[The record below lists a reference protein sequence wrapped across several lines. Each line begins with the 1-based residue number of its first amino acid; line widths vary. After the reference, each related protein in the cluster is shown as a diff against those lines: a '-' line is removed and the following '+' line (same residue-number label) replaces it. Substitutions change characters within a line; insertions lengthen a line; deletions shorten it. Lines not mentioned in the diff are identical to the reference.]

1 MLSLRT
7 RKGLTGLAFAIPFG
21 LMSMT
26 ALPALAQETLVVDAT
41 FQLKTA
47 DPARAFEPT
56 ASLVLHPVYE
66 TLVTFDGSD
75 VTQVV
80 PLLASVPEIS
90 EDFKT
95 FTFTLTPG
103 ATFSD
108 GSPVEVPDVV
118 FSLERARDLKGSPS
132 YLMNGVSVAA
142 GEAEGTIVL
151 TTEEPDPALPFK
163 LTNLALGIL
172 NAEVLQENG
181 GTATPEDGAETYLS
195 GTSIGSGP
203 YTLTK
208 FDTSSEVILTA
219 NENYWGEVPV
229 FDRIV
234 VRNVN
239 SNAQQMNVAR
249 GASQIALALRPDQV
263 TSIAD
268 SVNVISVPAAD
279 MGFLFLNGNPEISKL
294 STNADLRE
302 AIRYG
307 IDYTG
312 IIDFIGE
319 GAVQPAG
326 IIPTMIEGSL
336 PLDGVPVQD
345 LDRAKAALD
354 RSGIT
359 DPTLTLSYAADI
371 AKYGIAFA
379 DIAAKIQSDLAE
391 IGISVE
397 LNPESVQA
405 NLDNYRGGT
414 LEMSVQWWGGTPHPS
429 NSLPFTSGQLVGLR
443 AGWAEGGSPELEELA
458 AKAEV
463 AADAETRIALYQEWQ
478 TVLNEVG
485 PFIPLF
491 QPPVTL
497 VGSTTIEP
505 LEYNPMWTVDLGDVR
520 LAD

>member
-1 MLSLRT
+1 MTNRRT
-7 RKGLTGLAFAIPFG
+7 FITSAAAATAAAAFP
-21 LMSMT
+21 M
-26 ALPALAQETLVVDAT
+26 PALAYTPPKHLM
-41 FQLKTA
+41 
-47 DPARAFEPT
+47 PT
-56 ASLVLHPVYE
+56 KVRISSAYQP
-66 TLVTFDGSD
+66 G
-75 VTQVV
+75 
-80 PLLASVPEIS
+80 EI
-90 EDFKT
+90 
-95 FTFTLTPG
+95 
-103 ATFSD
+103 
-108 GSPVEVPDVV
+108 
-118 FSLERARDLKGSPS
+118 
-132 YLMNGVSVAA
+132 
-142 GEAEGTIVL
+142 
-151 TTEEPDPALPFK
+151 
-163 LTNLALGIL
+163 
-172 NAEVLQENG
+172 
-181 GTATPEDGAETYLS
+181 
-195 GTSIGSGP
+195 
-203 YTLTK
+203 
-208 FDTSSEVILTA
+208 VILPKA
-219 NENYWGEVPV
+219 Y
-229 FDRIV
+229 F
-234 VRNVN
+234 
-239 SNAQQMNVAR
+239 
-249 GASQIALALRPDQV
+249 LYFV
-263 TSIAD
+263 T
-268 SVNVISVPAAD
+268 
-279 MGFLFLNGNPEISKL
+279 GQ
-294 STNADLRE
+294 RE